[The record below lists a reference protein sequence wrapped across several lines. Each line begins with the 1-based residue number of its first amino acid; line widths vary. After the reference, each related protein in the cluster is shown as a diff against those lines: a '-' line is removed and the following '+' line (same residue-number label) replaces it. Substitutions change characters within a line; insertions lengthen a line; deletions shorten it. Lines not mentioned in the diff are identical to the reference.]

1 MLQEHS
7 LWQFSLKVYA
17 HESLQSLLLE
27 AQDRLGVDVN
37 FALAALWLAEHG
49 VVLSEERA
57 ASLLQSTAELR
68 EQGIE
73 PVRALRRRWKGIGVL
88 QEPRQALQALELS
101 LEKQVQA
108 IVYAAFASD
117 HLVGEISAHATSV
130 DVNALIEQ
138 NLAVLPVS
146 DQAAW
151 AALASR
157 IASQYRATA
166 GQG

>member
-17 HESLQSLLLE
+17 YEPLQSLLLE

-49 VVLSEERA
+49 MVLSEARA
-57 ASLLQSTAELR
+57 ANLLQRTAELR

-108 IVYAAFASD
+108 ILYDAFASD
-117 HLVGEISAHATSV
+117 NLVGDITQHAMPV
-130 DVNALIEQ
+130 DLRVLIEQ
-138 NLAVLPVS
+138 NLAALPVS
-146 DQAAW
+146 DQTAW

-157 IASQYRATA
+157 IAAQYRATA
-166 GQG
+166 GQR